1 MDFWPT
7 LVAAVVAL
15 VTTQSLQIAAPNLQG
30 EKTMRWDTEIARP
43 RKMVLHV
50 ENVENT
56 II

>member
-30 EKTMRWDTEIARP
+30 EKTMRWDRDSPTQKSGAAC
-43 RKMVLHV
+43 
-50 ENVENT
+50 
-56 II
+56 

>member
-30 EKTMRWDTEIARP
+30 EKTLRWDTEIARP

-50 ENVENT
+50 ENVENNV
-56 II
+56 